1 MAKEYLDH
9 DGLAYVF
16 TKIKALI
23 SKAMGTQGV
32 TTAGDG
38 SAYTATVDGI
48 TALAAG
54 ATFVMI
60 PHETSTSKTA
70 TLDVNGLGA
79 KMIRR
84 RVSNST
90 VTTVTASA
98 DNWLYKNKPIRVTY
112 DGTYWVAD
120 MDRPNAADIYGAV
133 PIVSGGTGASTAE
146 TALANL
152 GAQAQHT
159 AVTATLSA
167 SGWAN
172 NQQTVTVTGVTADN
186 TVIPAPAPASHAA
199 YAENGVYCSAQA
211 ADSLTFTCDSV
222 PSADITVNV
231 AVFG

>member
-32 TTAGDG
+32 TTAGTG
-38 SAYTATVDGI
+38 AAYTATVDGI
-48 TALAAG
+48 TVLAAG

-70 TLDVNGLGA
+70 TLNVNGLGA

-98 DNWLYKNKPIRVTY
+98 DNWLYANKPIRVTY

-120 MDRPNAADIYGAV
+120 MDRPNATDIYGTV
-133 PIVSGGTGASTAE
+133 PITSGGTGASTAE
-146 TALANL
+146 GARANL
-152 GAQAQHT
+152 GAVAMT
-159 AVTATLSA
+159 TTTVTLAA
-167 SGWAN
+167 DGWN
-172 NQQTVTVTGVTADN
+172 SNQQTVTVAGVTDDN
-186 TVIPAPAPASHAA
+186 TVIPGPAPASHAD

-222 PSADITVNV
+222 PSADLTINV
-231 AVFG
+231 AVFA

>member
-9 DGLAYVF
+9 TGLAYVF

-23 SKAMGTQGV
+23 NKQGV

-38 SAYTATVDGI
+38 AAYTATVDGI
-48 TALAAG
+48 SALDAG

-60 PHETSTSKTA
+60 PHTVSTA
-70 TLDVNGLGA
+70 VLPTLNVNNLGA
-79 KMIRR
+79 KAIRR

-90 VTTVTASA
+90 VTTVAASTA
-98 DNWLYKNKPIRVTY
+98 NWLAANKPIRVTF
-112 DGTYWVAD
+112 DGTYWIAD
-120 MDRPNAADIYGAV
+120 MDRPNANDIYGTVSIA
-133 PIVSGGTGASTAE
+133 SGGTGASSAE
-146 TALANL
+146 GALANL

-159 AVTATLSA
+159 KATVTLSA
-167 SGWAN
+167 SGWSN
-172 NQQTVTVTGVTADN
+172 KQQTVTVTGVTADN
-186 TVIPAPAPASHAA
+186 LVIPGPAPASYAA

-222 PSADITVNV
+222 PSTDLTVNV

>member
-1 MAKEYLDH
+1 MAKEYLDRN
-9 DGLAYVF
+9 GLAYVF

-32 TTAGDG
+32 TTAGTG
-38 SAYTATVDGI
+38 AAYTAAVDGI
-48 TALAAG
+48 TALTAG

-70 TLDVNGLGA
+70 TLNVNGLGA

-90 VTTVTASA
+90 VTTVMASA
-98 DNWLYKNKPIRVTY
+98 DNWLYANKPIRVTF

-120 MDRPNAADIYGAV
+120 MDRPNAADIYGTVA
-133 PIVSGGTGASTAE
+133 IENGGTGAVTAE
-146 TALANL
+146 GALEKL

-159 AVTATLSA
+159 PATVNLTAN
-167 SGWAN
+167 GWAD
-172 NQQTVTVTGVTADN
+172 NQQTVSVPGVTADS
-186 TVIPAPAPASHAA
+186 TVIPGPAPDSYVA

-211 ADSLTFTCDSV
+211 ANSLTFTCDSV
-222 PSADITVNV
+222 PSADLTVNV